1 MEAGPLTPKA
11 AAGSI
16 ARGLATLP
24 RLATT
29 SRSKGKGKGKGKAQD
44 KDNKD
49 IEDSG
54 KGGIGKECEGFCGAA
69 EGVGEKRGQLLSKEG
84 KRDVEMREMT
94 PLVTVAEV
102 GWEVSDMEVEG
113 EGKPEVVAI
122 VIEKKDKGAKETKVW
137 GLEQHVLCQVG
148 DNELEWLGKDLAW
161 LMPLTPVVLL
171 LDFDERAAGEEWQFQ
186 RELEAAREELVVVR
200 AWYAVLGNTSRI
212 LA

>member
-1 MEAGPLTPKA
+1 
-11 AAGSI
+11 
-16 ARGLATLP
+16 
-24 RLATT
+24 
-29 SRSKGKGKGKGKAQD
+29 
-44 KDNKD
+44 
-49 IEDSG
+49 
-54 KGGIGKECEGFCGAA
+54 
-69 EGVGEKRGQLLSKEG
+69 
-84 KRDVEMREMT
+84 MT

-122 VIEKKDKGAKETKVW
+122 VIENKDKGAKETKVW

-186 RELEAAREELVVVR
+186 RELEAAREELVVAFL
-200 AWYAVLGNTSRI
+200 AWQEENNVGEGDWEEEGLVEVPNNNADLN
-212 LA
+212 A